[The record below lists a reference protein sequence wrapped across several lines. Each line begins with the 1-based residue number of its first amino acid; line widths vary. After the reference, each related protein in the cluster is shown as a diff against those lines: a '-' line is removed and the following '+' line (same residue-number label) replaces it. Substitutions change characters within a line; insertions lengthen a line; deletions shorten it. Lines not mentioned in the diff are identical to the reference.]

1 MLIGLIFEVFGLG
14 LFIPILGFLVNSDKL
29 ITQYPILK
37 SVLNFIG
44 NPNPNFL
51 IIYFLSF
58 LILFYII
65 KATFLIYLSWIQGK
79 ITTQITLKLSNDLF
93 EGYLRQSYLFHLS
106 NNSSDLFKNINTEIA
121 KFSQIIYTYLSIIL
135 EISLLLGIFIILLF
149 QEFAGA
155 LGVGIILFIFAYIF
169 HNSSKKILTKW
180 GNLIQKNTSL
190 LYKHLMQGLNGV
202 KDVKLLGRE
211 SYFLKEYNTYNEI
224 IANINRKNATL
235 GTVPRLYFEILAVIG
250 LSSIIIIMTIEGK
263 PTDHL
268 LPTVGLFVA
277 AAFRMIP
284 SITRIINSI
293 QTIKIS
299 KNAIDLL
306 YNEFLSFTKDNI
318 KEEINSTSISY
329 KSKIQLQDISFSYTN
344 IKFIE
349 NFNLTINK
357 GDTIGFIGIVDIL
370 LGLLNPNIGK
380 VLVDDININLN
391 LRTWHDKIGYVP
403 QTIFLT
409 DDTLINNIAF
419 GIKSI
424 EIDKEKV
431 LQCIQMSQLEDFV
444 KTLPLGLNTFVGERG
459 VRLSG
464 GQRQR
469 IGIARALYINPEVLF
484 LDEATS
490 ALDIHTEEQI
500 MNMILKLKGQKTI
513 IIVAHR
519 HSTVKICDKIYKIN
533 KGKVIEEGIPDKI
546 LN

>member
-1 MLIGLIFEVFGLG
+1 MI
-14 LFIPILGFLVNSDKL
+14 
-29 ITQYPILK
+29 
-37 SVLNFIG
+37 
-44 NPNPNFL
+44 
-51 IIYFLSF
+51 
-58 LILFYII
+58 
-65 KATFLIYLSWIQGK
+65 
-79 ITTQITLKLSNDLF
+79 
-93 EGYLRQSYLFHLS
+93 
-106 NNSSDLFKNINTEIA
+106 
-121 KFSQIIYTYLSIIL
+121 
-135 EISLLLGIFIILLF
+135 
-149 QEFAGA
+149 
-155 LGVGIILFIFAYIF
+155 
-169 HNSSKKILTKW
+169 
-180 GNLIQKNTSL
+180 
-190 LYKHLMQGLNGV
+190 
-202 KDVKLLGRE
+202 
-211 SYFLKEYNTYNEI
+211 
-224 IANINRKNATL
+224 
-235 GTVPRLYFEILAVIG
+235 
-250 LSSIIIIMTIEGK
+250 IEGK

-357 GDTIGFIGIVDIL
+357 GDTIGFIGQSGSGKSTIVDIL

-500 MNMILKLKGQKTI
+500 MNMILKLL
-513 IIVAHR
+513 R
-519 HSTVKICDKIYKIN
+519 F
-533 KGKVIEEGIPDKI
+533 
-546 LN
+546 